1 MLKVRKPTGPIAN
14 KPMPQGSRWKTYWG
28 KFITFRKD
36 DRIYYVLF
44 KYSFLRGVYDIS
56 ITTSY
61 TDDRDIIILDVYS
74 NLAQRIVNEI
84 DTLYANLFPK
94 VYEKRHPRSFPPPV
108 MYPALISS
116 LMCRLSSASVQV
128 YMPVPLLAVDFSL
141 FHTSY
146 VLPSIILLL
155 SLVFQMAVWYLQYK
169 RIGRN

>member
-61 TDDRDIIILDVYS
+61 KQKAIAEKSGLDES
-74 NLAQRIVNEI
+74 KLCMSLQGKRKLEAGE
-84 DTLYANLFPK
+84 YANICSVLGVPMTMFVKPK
-94 VYEKRHPRSFPPPV
+94 IPEKEV
-108 MYPALISS
+108 
-116 LMCRLSSASVQV
+116 V
-128 YMPVPLLAVDFSL
+128 
-141 FHTSY
+141 
-146 VLPSIILLL
+146 
-155 SLVFQMAVWYLQYK
+155 
-169 RIGRN
+169 

>member
-94 VYEKRHPRSFPPPV
+94 VYEKRHPEKFST
-108 MYPALISS
+108 
-116 LMCRLSSASVQV
+116 ASNVSGI
-128 YMPVPLLAVDFSL
+128 D
-141 FHTSY
+141 
-146 VLPSIILLL
+146 
-155 SLVFQMAVWYLQYK
+155 
-169 RIGRN
+169 